1 MGGEISKAN
10 NFALSN
16 LHHFKDSANSKCS
29 AYGLRAALTFAWGLD
44 YCARAAK
51 LPRAVYQLS
60 CLPIKSC

>member
-29 AYGLRAALTFAWGLD
+29 AYGLRGAHLRLGIRLL
-44 YCARAAK
+44 CARRQAAK
-51 LPRAVYQLS
+51 SSLPTKLLAN
-60 CLPIKSC
+60 